1 MCMRRMAA
9 EGVDPP
15 READMPTLTYRDALN
30 QALREEMAR
39 DDSVFLMG
47 EEVGVYQ
54 GAYKVSRGLLDDF
67 GPMRVVDTPITELGF
82 AGVGVGAAMVGL
94 RPVIEF
100 MTWNFALLAVDQL
113 VNSAAKMR
121 YMSNGQVGVP
131 AVFRGPGGAA
141 LQLAAQHSQAFESW
155 YAHIPGLKVV
165 MPATPADA
173 KGLLK
178 SAIRDDNPVVFIE
191 GEMLYNT
198 KGEVPEGEYVVP
210 IGRADVK
217 REGGDVTIIC
227 HSKTVS
233 VSLKAA
239 EQLAADGINAEV
251 LDLRTIRP
259 LDTGAILD
267 SVAKTHRCVVV
278 EEGWPFAGV
287 GAQVVDTIQREAFD
301 ELDAPVLR
309 VTGADVPM
317 PYNKQLEKA
326 AKADP
331 AKVVSTVNQ
340 VLYNE

>member
-1 MCMRRMAA
+1 
-9 EGVDPP
+9 
-15 READMPTLTYRDALN
+15 MPTITYRDALN
-30 QALREEMAR
+30 QALREEMQR

-54 GAYKVSRGLLDDF
+54 GAYKVSRGLLDEF
-67 GPMRVVDTPITELGF
+67 GPTRVVDTPITELGF

-155 YAHIPGLKVV
+155 YAHVPGLKVV
-165 MPATPADA
+165 TPATPADA

-178 SAIRDDNPVVFIE
+178 SAIRDDDPVVFME
-191 GEMLYNT
+191 GEMLYNL
-198 KGEVPEGEYVVP
+198 KGEVPEGEHLVP
-210 IGRADVK
+210 IGQADVK
-217 REGGDVTIIC
+217 RPGGDVTIIC

-233 VSLKAA
+233 VALKAA
-239 EQLAADGINAEV
+239 DQLAGDGINAEV

-259 LDTGAILD
+259 MDRESVLN

-287 GAQVVDTIQREAFD
+287 GAQVVDTIQRDAFD

-331 AKVVSTVNQ
+331 AKVVAAVNQ
-340 VLYNE
+340 VLYRE

>member
-1 MCMRRMAA
+1 
-9 EGVDPP
+9 
-15 READMPTLTYRDALN
+15 MPTITYRDALN
-30 QALREEMAR
+30 QALREEMQR

-54 GAYKVSRGLLDDF
+54 GAYKVSRGLLDEF
-67 GPMRVVDTPITELGF
+67 GPTRVVDTPITELGF
-82 AGVGVGAAMVGL
+82 AGVGIGAAMVGL

-155 YAHIPGLKVV
+155 YAHVPGLKVIT
-165 MPATPADA
+165 PATPADA

-178 SAIRDDNPVVFIE
+178 SAIRDDDPVIFME
-191 GEMLYNT
+191 GEMLYNL
-198 KGEVPEGEYVVP
+198 KGEVPEGEHLVP
-210 IGRADVK
+210 IGEADIK
-217 REGGDVTIIC
+217 REGGDVTLIC
-227 HSKTVS
+227 HSKTVA
-233 VSLKAA
+233 VALKAA
-239 EQLAADGINAEV
+239 EQLASEGVNAEV

-259 LDTGAILD
+259 LDRESVLT

-287 GAQVVDTIQREAFD
+287 GAQVVDTIQRDAFD

-317 PYNKQLEKA
+317 PYNKQLERA

-331 AKVVSTVNQ
+331 AKVMAAVNQ
-340 VLYNE
+340 VLYRE

>member
-1 MCMRRMAA
+1 
-9 EGVDPP
+9 
-15 READMPTLTYRDALN
+15 
-30 QALREEMAR
+30 
-39 DDSVFLMG
+39 
-47 EEVGVYQ
+47 
-54 GAYKVSRGLLDDF
+54 
-67 GPMRVVDTPITELGF
+67 
-82 AGVGVGAAMVGL
+82 MVGL

-178 SAIRDDNPVVFIE
+178 SAIRDDDPVIFIE

-198 KGEVPEGEYVVP
+198 KGEVPEGEHVVP
-210 IGRADVK
+210 IGRADIK
-217 REGGDVTIIC
+217 REGGDVTIVC
-227 HSKTVS
+227 HSKSVA

-239 EQLAADGINAEV
+239 DQLASEGINAEV
-251 LDLRTIRP
+251 VDLRTIRP
-259 LDTGAILD
+259 LDTETVLN
-267 SVAKTHRCVVV
+267 SVVKTNRCVVV
-278 EEGWPFAGV
+278 EEGWSFAGV
-287 GAQVVDTIQREAFD
+287 GAQVVDTIQREVFD

-309 VTGADVPM
+309 VTSADVPM

-331 AKVVSTVNQ
+331 AKVMAAVNQ
-340 VLYNE
+340 VLYRE

>member
-1 MCMRRMAA
+1 
-9 EGVDPP
+9 
-15 READMPTLTYRDALN
+15 MPVITYRDALN
-30 QALREEMAR
+30 QALREEMQR

-54 GAYKVSRGLLDDF
+54 GAYKVSRGLLDES
-67 GPMRVVDTPITELGF
+67 GPNRVVDTPITELGF

-141 LQLAAQHSQAFESW
+141 LQLGAQHSQAFESW
-155 YAHIPGLKVV
+155 YAHMPGLKVV

-178 SAIRDDNPVVFIE
+178 SAIRDDDPVVFIE

-198 KGEVPEGEYVVP
+198 KGEVPEGEHIVP
-210 IGRADVK
+210 IGQADIK
-217 REGGDVTIIC
+217 REGVDVTLIC

-233 VSLKAA
+233 VTLKAA
-239 EQLAADGINAEV
+239 DQLAADGVNAEV
-251 LDLRTIRP
+251 IDLRTIRP
-259 LDTGAILD
+259 LDRESVLN

-287 GAQVVDTIQREAFD
+287 GAQVVDTIQRDAFD
-301 ELDAPVLR
+301 ELDAPILR

-317 PYNKQLEKA
+317 PYNKQLERA

-331 AKVVSTVNQ
+331 AKVVAAVNQ
-340 VLYNE
+340 VLYRE

>member
-1 MCMRRMAA
+1 MAI
-9 EGVDPP
+9 
-15 READMPTLTYRDALN
+15 LTYRDALN
-30 QALREEMAR
+30 QALREEMQR
-39 DDSVFLMG
+39 DPSVFLMG

-54 GAYKVSRGLLDDF
+54 GAYKVSRGLLDEF

-131 AVFRGPGGAA
+131 AVFRGPGGSA

-198 KGEVPEGEYVVP
+198 KGEVPEGEHVVP
-210 IGRADVK
+210 IGQADIK
-217 REGGDVTIIC
+217 REGGDVTLIC
-227 HSKTVS
+227 HSKTVA
-233 VSLKAA
+233 VTLKAA
-239 EQLAADGINAEV
+239 ETLAQEGVNPEV
-251 LDLRTIRP
+251 VDLRTIRP
-259 LDTGAILD
+259 LDVDTVLG

-287 GAQVVDTIQREAFD
+287 GAQVVDTIQREVFD

-317 PYNKQLEKA
+317 PYNKNLEKA

-331 AKVVSTVNQ
+331 AKVIGAVNQ
-340 VLYNE
+340 VLYRE

>member
-1 MCMRRMAA
+1 MA
-9 EGVDPP
+9 VI
-15 READMPTLTYRDALN
+15 TYRDALN
-30 QALREEMAR
+30 QALREEMQR

-54 GAYKVSRGLLDDF
+54 GAYKVSRGLLDEF

-178 SAIRDDNPVVFIE
+178 SAIRNDDPVIFIE

-198 KGEVPEGEYVVP
+198 KGEIPDGEHVVP
-210 IGRADVK
+210 LGQADIK
-217 REGGDVTIIC
+217 REGSDVTLVC
-227 HSKTVS
+227 HSKSVS
-233 VSLKAA
+233 VALKAA
-239 EQLAADGINAEV
+239 DQLTADGVNPEV

-259 LDTGAILD
+259 IDRDAVLN

-287 GAQVVDTIQREAFD
+287 GAQVVDLIQREAFD

-317 PYNKQLEKA
+317 PYNKQLERA

-331 AKVVSTVNQ
+331 AKVMAAVNQ
-340 VLYNE
+340 VLYRE

>member
-1 MCMRRMAA
+1 
-9 EGVDPP
+9 
-15 READMPTLTYRDALN
+15 MPTLTYRDALN

-39 DDSVFLMG
+39 DPDVFLMG

-54 GAYKVSRGLLDDF
+54 GAYKVSRGLLDEF

-100 MTWNFALLAVDQL
+100 MTWNFALLAIDQL

-121 YMSNGQVGVP
+121 YMSGGQVGVP

-141 LQLAAQHSQAFESW
+141 LQLGAQHSQAFESY

-191 GEMLYNT
+191 GEMLYNL
-198 KGEVPEGEYVVP
+198 KGEVPDGEHLVP
-210 IGRADVK
+210 LGQAEIKRA
-217 REGGDVTIIC
+217 GDHATIVC
-227 HSKTVS
+227 HSKTVA
-233 VSLKAA
+233 VALKAA
-239 EQLAADGINAEV
+239 EQLAGEGIEAEV
-251 LDLRTIRP
+251 VDLRTIRP
-259 LDTGAILD
+259 LDTETILA
-267 SVAKTHRCVVV
+267 SVTKTNRCVVA
-278 EEGWPFAGV
+278 EEGWSFAGV

-301 ELDAPVLR
+301 ALDAPILR

-317 PYNKQLEKA
+317 PYNKVLERA
-326 AKADP
+326 AKVDP
-331 AKVVSTVNQ
+331 AKVAAAVKQ
-340 VLYNE
+340 VLYLE

>member
-1 MCMRRMAA
+1 MAI
-9 EGVDPP
+9 V
-15 READMPTLTYRDALN
+15 TYRDALN
-30 QALREEMAR
+30 QALREEMQR

-47 EEVGVYQ
+47 EEVGTYQ
-54 GAYKVSRGLLDDF
+54 GAYKVSRGLLEEF
-67 GPMRVVDTPITELGF
+67 GPNRVVDTPITELGF

-155 YAHIPGLKVV
+155 YSHVPGLKVV

-178 SAIRDDNPVVFIE
+178 SAIRDDDPIVFIE

-198 KGEVPEGEYVVP
+198 KGEVPEGEHIVP

-217 REGGDVTIIC
+217 REGGDVTLIC
-227 HSKTVS
+227 HSKSVS
-233 VSLKAA
+233 VALKAA
-239 EQLAADGINAEV
+239 EQLAADGVNAEV
-251 LDLRTIRP
+251 IDLRTIRP
-259 LDTGAILD
+259 LDGESILS

-278 EEGWPFAGV
+278 EEGWSFAGI

-301 ELDAPVLR
+301 ELDAPILR

-331 AKVVSTVNQ
+331 AKVVAAVNQ
-340 VLYNE
+340 VLYRE

>member
-1 MCMRRMAA
+1 MA
-9 EGVDPP
+9 VI
-15 READMPTLTYRDALN
+15 TYRDALN
-30 QALREEMAR
+30 QALREEMQR
-39 DDSVFLMG
+39 DESVFLMG

-54 GAYKVSRGLLDDF
+54 GAYKVSRGLLDEF
-67 GPMRVVDTPITELGF
+67 GPNRVVDTPITELGF

-121 YMSNGQVGVP
+121 YMSSGQVGVS

-141 LQLAAQHSQAFESW
+141 LQLAAQHSQSFESW
-155 YAHIPGLKVV
+155 YANVPGLKVV

-178 SAIRDDNPVVFIE
+178 SAIRDDDPIVFME

-198 KGEVPEGEYVVP
+198 KGEVPDGEHVVP
-210 IGRADVK
+210 IGQADIKRA
-217 REGGDVTIIC
+217 GSDVTVIC
-227 HSKTVS
+227 HSKTLAVA
-233 VSLKAA
+233 LKAA
-239 EQLAADGINAEV
+239 DQLAGDGINAEV

-259 LDTGAILD
+259 LDTESVLS

-287 GAQVVDTIQREAFD
+287 GAQVVDTIQREVFD

-331 AKVVSTVNQ
+331 AKVIAAVNQ
-340 VLYNE
+340 VLYRD